1 MKKSTLLTATLLA
14 AFTMVA
20 SACGSDNNNGGNNTP
35 ASTEASQ
42 EPAATTEATPTPAAK
57 DVTLS
62 LRHTQIK
69 ETSKNRLK
77 ILEDVVKKTQDENPG
92 LTFKLEGIDEVVN
105 RDQKL
110 KAEMTAGN
118 PPDIFEVFGGADL
131 NLYVKAGRML
141 DLTPIIEEL
150 GIKDKFASLDEF
162 TVDGKVYGL
171 PFGGYSEGIFYN
183 KKIFSDLGLSVP
195 TSWDQLLETADKIKA
210 AGITPLG
217 LAAKD
222 GWVNGMLWNTVM
234 ERNVG
239 IDAIN
244 KLVTGETKWTDEG
257 FIKGFT
263 DYATLVNKDYFTKGA
278 LGLAYADQG
287 AQLLSGKAAMVFTG
301 SWDANRFTGDEA
313 GDLKGQIGYF
323 NFPSI
328 AGGAGDQTSINA
340 SYSNGFGFS
349 ANLNEDQVAMVKKFI
364 ANFYSEEIQKRTL
377 LEDKVL
383 PSMKLSDLSGVDPLI
398 SDVLTVMANAS
409 TSWKAYDA
417 IVQPAVGAVVNVGLQ
432 ELIGKVSK
440 PEKVAKDI
448 QAAQDKANAAAA
460 K

>member
-1 MKKSTLLTATLLA
+1 MKRNFTAIALLLVSVML
-14 AFTMVA
+14 VV
-20 SACGSDNNNGGNNTP
+20 SACGSNNGNNAP
-35 ASTEASQ
+35 SSTKAPE
-42 EPAATTEATPTPAAK
+42 ATTEATTEPAPAAK

-69 ETSKNRLK
+69 ETSKTRLG
-77 ILEDVVKKTQDENPG
+77 ILEDVVKKTQDENKG
-92 LTFKLEGIDEVVN
+92 LTFKLEGIDEIVN

-141 DLTPIIEEL
+141 DLTPIIDEL
-150 GIKDKFASLDEF
+150 GLKDKFASLDEF

-171 PFGGYSEGIFYN
+171 PFGGYSEAIFYN
-183 KKIFSDLGLSVP
+183 KKIFTELNLTVP
-195 TSWDQLLETADKIKA
+195 TTWEQLLDVSAKIKA
-210 AGITPLG
+210 AGYTPFG

-222 GWVNGMLWNTVM
+222 GWVNGMMWNTVM

-244 KLVTGETKWTDEG
+244 KVVTGEAKWTDEN
-257 FIKGFT
+257 FVKGFAS
-263 DYATLVNKDYFTKGA
+263 YAEIVNNDFFTKGA

-301 SWDANRFTGDEA
+301 TWDANRFSGEEA
-313 GDLKGQIGYF
+313 GDLAGQIGYF
-323 NFPSI
+323 GFPSI
-328 AGGAGDQTSINA
+328 TGGAGDQTSINA

-349 ANLNEDQVAMVKKFI
+349 ANLDADKLAAVKKFI
-364 ANFYSEEIQKRTL
+364 ANFYTEEVQKRTL
-377 LEDKVL
+377 VEDKLL
-383 PSMKLSDLSGVDPLI
+383 PSMKLSDLSGVDPLTTEI
-398 SDVLTVMANAS
+398 LTVMSAAS

-417 IVQPAVGAVVNVGLQ
+417 IVQPAVGAEINVGIQ
-432 ELIGKVSK
+432 ELIGKVST
-440 PEKVAKDI
+440 PEKVAAKI
-448 QAAQDKANAAAA
+448 QAAQDKANAAQ
-460 K
+460 

>member
-1 MKKSTLLTATLLA
+1 MKKRSTIIATLLVSIM
-14 AFTMVA
+14 MVA
-20 SACGSDNNNGGNNTP
+20 SACGSNGNTEATNTP
-35 ASTEASQ
+35 ATDNSTNK
-42 EPAATTEATPTPAAK
+42 PAEATDPPVEAK

-69 ETSKNRLK
+69 ETSKTRLK
-77 ILEDVVKKTQDENPG
+77 ILEDVVAKTQEENKG
-92 LTFKLEGIDEVVN
+92 LTFKLEGIDEIVN

-110 KAEMTAGN
+110 KAEMAAGN

-131 NLYVKAGRML
+131 NLYVKANRML
-141 DLTPIIEEL
+141 DLTPIIDEL
-150 GIKDKFASLDEF
+150 GLKDKFASLDEF

-171 PFGGYSEGIFYN
+171 PFGGYSEAIFYN
-183 KKIFSDLGLSVP
+183 KKIFSELGLEIP
-195 TSWDQLLETADKIKA
+195 TTWAQLLDVSGKIKT
-210 AGITPLG
+210 AGYTPFG

-239 IDAIN
+239 IDAFS
-244 KLVTGETKWTDEG
+244 KVVSGEAKWTDEN
-257 FIKGFT
+257 FVKGFAS
-263 DYATLVNKDYFTKGA
+263 YAELVNKDYFTKGA

-301 SWDANRFTGDEA
+301 TWDANRFSGDEA

-323 NFPSI
+323 AFPSI
-328 AGGAGDQTSINA
+328 EGGAGDQTSINA

-349 ANLNEDQVAMVKKFI
+349 ANLNEDQVAAAKKFI
-364 ANFYSEEIQKRTL
+364 ANFYTEEVQKRTL
-377 LEDKVL
+377 VEDKLL
-383 PSMKLSDLSGVDPLI
+383 PSMKLSDLSGVDPLTTEI
-398 SDVLTVMANAS
+398 LTVMANAS
-409 TSWKAYDA
+409 SSWKAYDA
-417 IVQPAVGAVVNVGLQ
+417 IVQPAVGADINVGIQ

-440 PEKVAKDI
+440 PEKVAEKV
-448 QAAQDKANAAAA
+448 QASQDKANAA

>member
-1 MKKSTLLTATLLA
+1 MKKSFTAIAMLLVSLVL
-14 AFTMVA
+14 VI
-20 SACGSDNNNGGNNTP
+20 SACGSNNGGNN
-35 ASTEASQ
+35 A
-42 EPAATTEATPTPAAK
+42 PAATNESTKAPEATAEPTPAAK

-69 ETSKNRLK
+69 ETSKTRLG

-92 LTFKLEGIDEVVN
+92 LTFKLEGIDEIVN

-118 PPDIFEVFGGADL
+118 PPDIFEVFGGSDL

-141 DLTPIIEEL
+141 DLTPILDEL

-171 PFGGYSEGIFYN
+171 PFGGYSEAIFYN
-183 KKIFSDLGLSVP
+183 KKIFSDLGLQTP
-195 TSWDQLLETADKIKA
+195 TTWEELIAVADKVKA
-210 AGITPLG
+210 AGITPFA

-222 GWVNGMLWNTVM
+222 GWVNGMMWNTVM

-244 KLVTGETKWTDEG
+244 KLVTGEAKWTDEN
-257 FIKGFT
+257 FVKGFAS
-263 DYATLVNKDYFTKGA
+263 YAELVNKDYFTKGA

-287 AQLLSGKAAMVFTG
+287 AQFLSGKAAMVFTG
-301 SWDANRFTGDEA
+301 TWDANRFSGEEA

-323 NFPSI
+323 GFPSI

-349 ANLNEDQVAMVKKFI
+349 ANLDADKVAAVKKFI
-364 ANFYSEEIQKRTL
+364 ANFYTEEVQKRTL
-377 LEDKVL
+377 VEDKLL
-383 PSMKLSDLSGVDPLI
+383 PSMKLSDLSGVDPLTTEI
-398 SDVLTVMANAS
+398 LTVMANAS
-409 TSWKAYDA
+409 SSWKAYDA
-417 IVQPAVGAVVNVGLQ
+417 IVQPAVGAEVNVGIQ
-432 ELIGKVSK
+432 ELIGKVTT
-440 PEKVAKDI
+440 PEKVAAKI
-448 QAAQDKANAAAA
+448 QAAQEKANAAQ
-460 K
+460 

>member
-1 MKKSTLLTATLLA
+1 MKKNYTLIAALLVSI
-14 AFTMVA
+14 MLVV
-20 SACGSDNNNGGNNTP
+20 SACGANNNAETNKNAGTNSTNTP
-35 ASTEASQ
+35 AEETES
-42 EPAATTEATPTPAAK
+42 PAEAK

-69 ETSKNRLK
+69 ETSKTRLK
-77 ILEDVVKKTQDENPG
+77 ILEDVVAKTQEENKG
-92 LTFKLEGIDEVVN
+92 LTFKLEGIDEIVN

-110 KAEMTAGN
+110 KAEMAAGN

-131 NLYVKAGRML
+131 NLYVKANRML

-150 GIKDKFASLDEF
+150 GLTDKFASLDEF

-171 PFGGYSEGIFYN
+171 PFGGYSEAIFYN
-183 KKIFSDLGLSVP
+183 KKIFSELGLEIP
-195 TSWDQLLETADKIKA
+195 TTWAQLLEVSEKIKA
-210 AGITPLG
+210 AGYTPFG

-239 IDAIN
+239 IDAFS
-244 KLVTGETKWTDEG
+244 KVVSGEAKWTDEN
-257 FIKGFT
+257 FVKGFAS
-263 DYATLVNKDYFTKGA
+263 YAELVDKDYFTKGA

-301 SWDANRFTGDEA
+301 TWDANRFSGDEA

-323 NFPSI
+323 AFPSI
-328 AGGAGDQTSINA
+328 DGGAGDQTSINA

-349 ANLNEDQVAMVKKFI
+349 ANLDEDQVAAAKKFI
-364 ANFYSEEIQKRTL
+364 ANFYTEEVQKRTL
-377 LEDKVL
+377 VEDKLL
-383 PSMKLSDLSGVDPLI
+383 PSMKLSDLSGVDPLTTEI
-398 SDVLTVMANAS
+398 LTVMASAS
-409 TSWKAYDA
+409 SSWKAYDA
-417 IVQPAVGAVVNVGLQ
+417 IVQPAVGADVNVGIQ
-432 ELIGKVSK
+432 ELIGKVST
-440 PEKVAKDI
+440 PEKVAAKI
-448 QAAQDKANAAAA
+448 QASQDKANAA

>member
-1 MKKSTLLTATLLA
+1 MKKNYTLIA
-14 AFTMVA
+14 ALFVSIMLVV
-20 SACGSDNNNGGNNTP
+20 SACGANNNAETNKNAGTNSTNTP
-35 ASTEASQ
+35 AEETES
-42 EPAATTEATPTPAAK
+42 PAEAK

-69 ETSKNRLK
+69 ETSKTRLK
-77 ILEDVVKKTQDENPG
+77 ILEDVVAKTQEENKG
-92 LTFKLEGIDEVVN
+92 LTFKLEGIDEIVN

-110 KAEMTAGN
+110 KAEMAAGN

-131 NLYVKAGRML
+131 NLYVKANRML

-150 GIKDKFASLDEF
+150 GLTDKFASLDEF

-171 PFGGYSEGIFYN
+171 PFGGYSEAIFYN
-183 KKIFSDLGLSVP
+183 KKIFSELGLEIP
-195 TSWDQLLETADKIKA
+195 TTWAQLLEVSEKIKA
-210 AGITPLG
+210 AGYTPFG

-239 IDAIN
+239 IDAFS
-244 KLVTGETKWTDEG
+244 KVVSGEAKWTDEN
-257 FIKGFT
+257 FVKGFAS
-263 DYATLVNKDYFTKGA
+263 YAELVDKDYFTKGA

-301 SWDANRFTGDEA
+301 TWDANRFSGDEA

-323 NFPSI
+323 AFPSI
-328 AGGAGDQTSINA
+328 DGGAGDQTSINA

-349 ANLNEDQVAMVKKFI
+349 ANLDEDQVAAAKKFI
-364 ANFYSEEIQKRTL
+364 ANFYTEEVQKRTL
-377 LEDKVL
+377 VEDKLL
-383 PSMKLSDLSGVDPLI
+383 PSMKLSDLSGVDPLTTEI
-398 SDVLTVMANAS
+398 LTVMASAS
-409 TSWKAYDA
+409 SSWKAYDA
-417 IVQPAVGAVVNVGLQ
+417 IVQPAVGADVNVGIQ
-432 ELIGKVSK
+432 ELIGKVST
-440 PEKVAKDI
+440 PEKVAAKI
-448 QAAQDKANAAAA
+448 QASQDKANAA